1 MMKIWR
7 KLKSDFKSSNTNDD
21 YYDIIDDWNLIEA
34 SFFKQYGIRLR
45 QINDMPWDEFCSYL
59 SGIMPDTPLGNIVQ
73 IRSEENK
80 DVLKNFTPEQK
91 RIRSEWRSR
100 MAKSMDKKQA
110 EDAIEMFK
118 NMFREL
124 ASGGDVKG
132 N

>member
-1 MMKIWR
+1 M
-7 KLKSDFKSSNTNDD
+7 KSDFKSRNNNNDD

-34 SFFKQYGIRLR
+34 SFFKQYGVRLR

-80 DVLKNFTPEQK
+80 DVIKNFTPEQK

-100 MAKSMDKKQA
+100 MAKNMDKKQA

>member
-1 MMKIWR
+1 M
-7 KLKSDFKSSNTNDD
+7 KSDFKSSSNTNDD

-34 SFFKQYGIRLR
+34 SFFKQYGVRLR

-80 DVLKNFTPEQK
+80 DVIKNFTPEQK
-91 RIRSEWRSR
+91 RIRSEWRNR
-100 MAKSMDKKQA
+100 MAKSMDKKRA

>member
-1 MMKIWR
+1 MIFLSKRR
-7 KLKSDFKSSNTNDD
+7 KNDFANNSNYDD
-21 YYDIIDDWNLIEA
+21 YYDIVEDWRLIEA

-45 QINDMPWDEFCSYL
+45 QINDMSWDEFCSYL

-73 IRSEENK
+73 IRSEEDK
-80 DVLKNFTPEQK
+80 EILKNFTPEQK
-91 RIRSEWRSR
+91 RIRSEWRNR
-100 MAKSMDKKQA
+100 MAKNMDKKQA

-124 ASGGDVKG
+124 AKGGDAKV

>member
-1 MMKIWR
+1 M
-7 KLKSDFKSSNTNDD
+7 KSDFKSSSNTNDD

-34 SFFKQYGIRLR
+34 SFFKQYGVRLR

-80 DVLKNFTPEQK
+80 DVIKNFTPEQK